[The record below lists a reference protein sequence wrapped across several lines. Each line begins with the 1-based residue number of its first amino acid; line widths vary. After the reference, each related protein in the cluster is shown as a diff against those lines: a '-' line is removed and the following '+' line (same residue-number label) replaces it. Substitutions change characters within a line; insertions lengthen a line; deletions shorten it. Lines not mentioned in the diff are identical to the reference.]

1 MTFEELK
8 LVPELLQA
16 LASCGYTEPTPI
28 QAQAIPLLLAGRD
41 LIGSAQTG
49 TGKTAAFVLP
59 ALQRL
64 AASGTRATA
73 SRHGVASPRILV
85 LAPTREL
92 AQQVAG
98 QAVRYGRSL
107 RVNTVCIY
115 GGAPYPVQNRE
126 LARGA
131 DIIVATPG
139 RLIDHLE
146 RGRIDLSGLQ
156 MLVLDE
162 ADRMLD
168 MGFVDDVER
177 IALLAPKTRQTLL
190 FSATFDGA
198 IARLSA
204 RLMRDAVRIEV
215 KGDVAAPLAIE
226 QRVHFADDH
235 SHKHRILD
243 HLLADVSMTQ
253 SIVFIATKR
262 DAESLAQRL
271 KGEGHAA
278 AALHGDMNQH
288 ERTRTILDMRRGRV
302 RTLVATDVAARGI
315 DVAGISHVINF
326 DLPRQA
332 GDYVHRIGRTGRA
345 GAAGIAV
352 SLANHAERGA
362 LRQIERFTGAAIA
375 AHVIPGL
382 EPRRREDRGA
392 PRTGFAKPPFRG
404 ANAPASARPAPRWE
418 DRARATTGS
427 GRRRDWDGGNAAPG
441 FRSGGFSK
449 KGNDRAR

>member
-1 MTFEELK
+1 MRFEDLN
-8 LVPELLQA
+8 LVPPLLRA
-16 LASCGYTEPTPI
+16 LAECGYTEPTPI
-28 QAQAIPLLLAGRD
+28 QAQTIPVLLEGRD
-41 LIGSAQTG
+41 VIASAQTG

-64 AASGTRATA
+64 SSQGPRAP
-73 SRHGVASPRILV
+73 SKRRGVGVPAVLV

-92 AQQVAG
+92 AQQVAT
-98 QAVRYGRSL
+98 QSARYGQNVRL
-107 RVNTVCIY
+107 RTVCVF
-115 GGAPYPVQNRE
+115 GGAPYPPQNRE
-126 LARGA
+126 IERGV
-131 DIIVATPG
+131 DVLVATPG
-139 RLIDHLE
+139 RLMDHIE
-146 RGRIDLSGLQ
+146 RGRVDLSKLQ
-156 MLVLDE
+156 VLVLDE

-177 IALLAPKTRQTLL
+177 IALAAPKTRQTVL

-204 RLMRDAVRIEV
+204 RLMRDAVRI
-215 KGDVAAPLAIE
+215 DIQSDRSAPLAIE

-243 HLLADVSMTQ
+243 HLLADIAITQ

-262 DAESLAQRL
+262 DAESLALRL

-288 ERTRTILDMRRGRV
+288 ERTRTITDMRRGRV

-345 GAAGIAV
+345 GAAGVAV
-352 SLANHAERGA
+352 SIANHAERGA
-362 LRQIERFTGAAIA
+362 LRQIERFTGALIPALE
-375 AHVIPGL
+375 IPGL
-382 EPRRREDRGA
+382 EPRRRAPKSAAPRGGA
-392 PRTGFAKPPFRG
+392 PVDRRG
-404 ANAPASARPAPRWE
+404 RPAADAR
-418 DRARATTGS
+418 RAR
-427 GRRRDWDGGNAAPG
+427 W
-441 FRSGGFSK
+441 
-449 KGNDRAR
+449 

>member
-1 MTFEELK
+1 MKFEELN
-8 LVPELLQA
+8 LAPELLAA
-16 LASCGYTEPTPI
+16 LTACGYTEPTPI
-28 QAQAIPLLLAGRD
+28 QAQAIPHLLAGRD

-64 AASGTRATA
+64 AASGIRAGA
-73 SRHGVASPRILV
+73 GRHGVASPRILV

-92 AQQVAG
+92 AQQVADE
-98 QAVRYGRSL
+98 AVRYGRSL

-115 GGAPYPVQNRE
+115 GGAPYPVQNRD

-146 RGRIDLSGLQ
+146 RGRIDLSALEV
-156 MLVLDE
+156 LVLDE

-177 IALLAPKTRQTLL
+177 IALLAPKARQTVL

-215 KGDVAAPLAIE
+215 QSDKAAPLAIE

-243 HLLADVSMTQ
+243 HLLADVAMTQ

-288 ERTRTILDMRRGRV
+288 ERTRTLLEMRRGRV

-352 SLANHAERGA
+352 SIANHAERGA
-362 LRQIERFTGAAIA
+362 LRQIERFTGAAIPTLE
-375 AHVIPGL
+375 IPGL
-382 EPRRREDRGA
+382 EPRRREARVA
-392 PRTGFAKPPFRG
+392 PKSGFGKPAFRG
-404 ANAPASARPAPRWE
+404 AHAPAHARPAPRWD
-418 DRARATTGS
+418 DRAGSGS
-427 GRRRDWDGGNAAPG
+427 GRRREREDGASAAG
-441 FRSGGFSK
+441 FRGGFAK
-449 KGNDRAR
+449 KGAR

>member
-1 MTFEELK
+1 M
-8 LVPELLQA
+8 
-16 LASCGYTEPTPI
+16 
-28 QAQAIPLLLAGRD
+28 
-41 LIGSAQTG
+41 
-49 TGKTAAFVLP
+49 
-59 ALQRL
+59 
-64 AASGTRATA
+64 
-73 SRHGVASPRILV
+73 
-85 LAPTREL
+85 
-92 AQQVAG
+92 
-98 QAVRYGRSL
+98 
-107 RVNTVCIY
+107 
-115 GGAPYPVQNRE
+115 
-126 LARGA
+126 
-131 DIIVATPG
+131 
-139 RLIDHLE
+139 
-146 RGRIDLSGLQ
+146 
-156 MLVLDE
+156 LDE

-177 IALLAPKTRQTLL
+177 IAALAPKTRQTVL

-204 RLMRDAVRIEV
+204 RLLRDAVRVDIES
-215 KGDVAAPLAIE
+215 DRAAPLAIE

-243 HLLADVSMTQ
+243 HLLAGIDIKQ

-288 ERTRTILDMRRGRV
+288 ERTRTLTDMRRGRV

-352 SLANHAERGA
+352 SIANHAERGA
-362 LRQIERFTGAAIA
+362 LRQIERFTGAAIPA
-375 AHVIPGL
+375 LEIPGL
-382 EPRRREDRGA
+382 EPRRRETRVA
-392 PRTGFAKPPFRG
+392 PRGGFGK
-404 ANAPASARPAPRWE
+404 PASRRARAPSHSRPAPRWADRAGAPSDRRRRTRRPGIPFGVPRRVRKE
-418 DRARATTGS
+418 SRARALAGLAEYMLHDAT
-427 GRRRDWDGGNAAPG
+427 A
-441 FRSGGFSK
+441 
-449 KGNDRAR
+449 

>member
-8 LVPELLQA
+8 LAPQLLQA
-16 LASCGYTEPTPI
+16 LTACGYTEPTPI
-28 QAQAIPLLLAGRD
+28 QAQAIPPLLAGRD

-64 AASGTRATA
+64 AMSDKRARA
-73 SRHGVASPRILV
+73 GLHGVAAPRILV

-92 AQQVAG
+92 AQQVAE
-98 QAVRYGRSL
+98 QAVRYGQSL

-115 GGAPYPVQNRE
+115 GGAPYPVQNRD

-146 RGRIDLSGLQ
+146 RGRIDLSALEV
-156 MLVLDE
+156 LVLDE

-177 IALLAPKTRQTLL
+177 IAALTPRTRQTVL
-190 FSATFDGA
+190 FSATFDTA

-215 KGDVAAPLAIE
+215 QGDKSSPLAIE

-235 SHKHRILD
+235 SHKHRLLD
-243 HLLADVSMTQ
+243 HLLADVAMTQ

-288 ERTRTILDMRRGRV
+288 ERTRTLQDMRRGRV

-362 LRQIERFTGAAIA
+362 LRQIERFTGSAIPA
-375 AHVIPGL
+375 QEIPGL
-382 EPRRREDRGA
+382 EPRRRDDRGT
-392 PRTGFAKPPFRG
+392 PRSGFGKPAFRG
-404 ANAPASARPAPRWE
+404 GNGPAQARPAPRF
-418 DRARATTGS
+418 DNRPAAGGSARY
-427 GRRRDWDGGNAAPG
+427 RDGDGGRPAPG
-441 FRSGGFSK
+441 FRGGFAK
-449 KGNDRAR
+449 KGDRPR

>member
-1 MTFEELK
+1 MKFEELN
-8 LVPELLQA
+8 LASELLSA
-16 LASCGYTEPTPI
+16 LMARGYTHPTPI
-28 QAQAIPLLLAGRD
+28 QAEAIPHLLGGRD

-49 TGKTAAFVLP
+49 TGKTAAFLLP

-64 AASGTRATA
+64 AASGIRARA
-73 SRHGVASPRILV
+73 GKNGVASPSVLV

-92 AQQVAG
+92 AQQVAE
-98 QAVRYGRSL
+98 QAFHYGRGL
-107 RVNTVCIY
+107 RVNSVCIY

-126 LARGA
+126 LGRGA

-139 RLIDHLE
+139 RLIDHLD
-146 RGRIDLSGLQ
+146 RGRIDLSALQ
-156 MLVLDE
+156 VLVLDE

-168 MGFVDDVER
+168 MGFVEDVER
-177 IALLAPKTRQTLL
+177 IAALSPKTRQTVL

-204 RLMRDAVRIEV
+204 RLLRNAVRIEIES
-215 KGDVAAPLAIE
+215 DNAAPLAIE

-235 SHKHRILD
+235 THKHRILD
-243 HLLADVSMTQ
+243 HLLADIDIKQ
-253 SIVFIATKR
+253 SIVFMATKR

-288 ERTRTILDMRRGRV
+288 QRTRTLTDMRRGRV

-352 SLANHAERGA
+352 SIANHAERGA
-362 LRQIERFTGAAIA
+362 VRLIERFTGAAIPA
-375 AHVIPGL
+375 LEIPGL
-382 EPRRREDRGA
+382 EPKRRPSRVA
-392 PRTGFAKPPFRG
+392 PRGGFG
-404 ANAPASARPAPRWE
+404 NPASRPAHARPAPRWA
-418 DRARATTGS
+418 DRTGS
-427 GRRRDWDGGNAAPG
+427 SASDRRHQRGEAGS
-441 FRSGGFSK
+441 RSGFGGGYVK
-449 KGNDRAR
+449 KGNGVR

>member
-1 MTFEELK
+1 MKFEELG
-8 LVPELLQA
+8 LVPELLSA
-16 LASCGYTEPTPI
+16 LAACGYAEPTPI
-28 QAQAIPLLLAGRD
+28 QAQAIPHLNAGRD

-64 AASGTRATA
+64 ALSGKRAKPG
-73 SRHGVASPRILV
+73 RNGVAAPSILV

-92 AQQVAG
+92 AQQVAAE
-98 QAVRYGRSL
+98 AVRYGKSL

-126 LARGA
+126 LSRGA

-146 RGRIDLSGLQ
+146 RGRIDLSTLDI
-156 MLVLDE
+156 LVLDE

-177 IALLAPKTRQTLL
+177 IAALAPKTRQTVL

-204 RLMRDAVRIEV
+204 RLLRDAMRIDI
-215 KGDVAAPLAIE
+215 KSDRAAPLAIE

-243 HLLADVSMTQ
+243 HLLADIAITQ

-278 AALHGDMNQH
+278 AALHGDMSQH
-288 ERTRTILDMRRGRV
+288 ERTSTLREMRRGRV

-315 DVAGISHVINF
+315 DVPAISHVINF

-332 GDYVHRIGRTGRA
+332 DDYVHRIGRTGRA

-352 SLANHAERGA
+352 SLANHAERGT
-362 LRQIERFTGAAIA
+362 LRQIERHTGAAIA
-375 AHVIPGL
+375 ASEIPGL
-382 EPRRREDRGA
+382 EPRRRESRAA
-392 PRTGFAKPPFRG
+392 PRTAPRGGFGKAGARTAHAPSHARSAQSWDDRKSPTSGRGRDGTASLWGFRGGFAKK
-404 ANAPASARPAPRWE
+404 S
-418 DRARATTGS
+418 
-427 GRRRDWDGGNAAPG
+427 
-441 FRSGGFSK
+441 
-449 KGNDRAR
+449 

>member
-1 MTFEELK
+1 MEMKFEELD
-8 LVPELLQA
+8 LAPELIAA
-16 LASCGYTEPTPI
+16 LTSCGYTEPTPI
-28 QAQAIPLLLAGRD
+28 QAQAIPHLLAGRD
-41 LIGSAQTG
+41 VIGSAQTG

-64 AASGTRATA
+64 AASGVRA
-73 SRHGVASPRILV
+73 RPGRNGVASPSVLV

-98 QAVRYGRSL
+98 QAVVYGRGL

-115 GGAPYPVQNRE
+115 GGAPYPPQNRD

-139 RLIDHLE
+139 RLIDHLD
-146 RGRIDLSGLQ
+146 RGRIDLSALAV
-156 MLVLDE
+156 LVLDE

-177 IALLAPKTRQTLL
+177 IARLAPKTRQTVL
-190 FSATFDGA
+190 FSATFEGA

-204 RLMRDAVRIEV
+204 RLMRDAVRVEV
-215 KGDVAAPLAIE
+215 AETTAPLAIE
-226 QRVHFADDH
+226 QRVHFADDY

-243 HLLADVSMTQ
+243 HLLADIAITQ

-271 KGEGHAA
+271 QGEGHAA

-288 ERTRTILDMRRGRV
+288 ERTRTLSDMRRGRV

-345 GAAGIAV
+345 GATGIAV
-352 SLANHAERGA
+352 SIANHAERGA
-362 LRQIERFTGAAIA
+362 LRQIERYTGAAIPA
-375 AHVIPGL
+375 LEIPGL
-382 EPRRREDRGA
+382 EPRFRA
-392 PRTGFAKPPFRG
+392 PRSPSPRG
-404 ANAPASARPAPRWE
+404 GGRTDSRDCKGAGSR
-418 DRARATTGS
+418 RAR
-427 GRRRDWDGGNAAPG
+427 W
-441 FRSGGFSK
+441 
-449 KGNDRAR
+449 

>member
-1 MTFEELK
+1 MAMKFEELN
-8 LVPELLQA
+8 LAPELLSA
-16 LASCGYTEPTPI
+16 LTACGYTNPTPI
-28 QAQAIPLLLAGRD
+28 QAQAIPHLLGGRD

-49 TGKTAAFVLP
+49 TGKTAAFMLP

-64 AASGTRATA
+64 ALSGLRARA
-73 SRHGVASPRILV
+73 GRHGVASPSVLV

-92 AQQVAG
+92 AQQVADE
-98 QAVRYGRSL
+98 AVRYGRSL

-115 GGAPYPVQNRE
+115 GGAPYPVQNRA

-139 RLIDHLE
+139 RLIDHLD
-146 RGRIDLSGLQ
+146 RGRIDLSALEV
-156 MLVLDE
+156 LVLDE

-177 IALLAPKTRQTLL
+177 IAALAPKTRQTVL

-204 RLMRDAVRIEV
+204 RLLRNAVRVEV
-215 KGDVAAPLAIE
+215 ESEQGAPKAIE

-243 HLLADVSMTQ
+243 HLLADIEIRQ

-288 ERTRTILDMRRGRV
+288 ERTRTLTDMRRGRV

-352 SLANHAERGA
+352 SIANHAERGA
-362 LRQIERFTGAAIA
+362 VRLIERFTGAAIPA
-375 AHVIPGL
+375 LEIPGL
-382 EPRRREDRGA
+382 EPKRRER
-392 PRTGFAKPPFRG
+392 
-404 ANAPASARPAPRWE
+404 RPAPRE
-418 DRARATTGS
+418 LLGKPPSRGGLGKPPSRGGFGKPASRDGAGKPPSRS
-427 GRRRDWDGGNAAPG
+427 G
-441 FRSGGFSK
+441 FSGGFTK
-449 KGNDRAR
+449 KGGGAR

>member
-1 MTFEELK
+1 MTFEAMK
-8 LVPELLQA
+8 LAPELLKA
-16 LASCGYTEPTPI
+16 LGACGYTEPTPI
-28 QAQAIPLLLAGRD
+28 QAQAIPVLLSGRD

-59 ALQRL
+59 ALQHLSLSGAR
-64 AASGTRATA
+64 AAPARN
-73 SRHGVASPRILV
+73 GVASPKILV

-92 AQQVAG
+92 AQQVAE
-98 QAVRYGRSL
+98 QAVRYGAGLS
-107 RVNTVCIY
+107 VHTVCIF
-115 GGAPYPVQNRE
+115 GGAPYPIQNRD

-146 RGRIDLSGLQ
+146 RGRIDLSTLE

-177 IALLAPKTRQTLL
+177 IAQLAPKTRQTVL

-198 IARLSA
+198 IARLTA
-204 RLMRDAVRIEV
+204 RLMKEAVRIEV
-215 KGDVAAPLAIE
+215 QSDKAAPLAIE

-235 SHKHRILD
+235 SHKNRILD
-243 HLLADVSMTQ
+243 HLLSDVAMTQ

-262 DAESLAQRL
+262 DAESLAMRL

-288 ERTRTILDMRRGRV
+288 ERTRTLTDMRRGRV

-345 GAAGIAV
+345 GAAGVAV

-362 LRQIERFTGAAIA
+362 LRQIERYTGATIS

-382 EPRRREDRGA
+382 EPRRRDERTT
-392 PRTGFAKPPFRG
+392 PRTGFAKPAFRG
-404 ANAPASARPAPRWE
+404 AHAPAHSRPAPRWE
-418 DRARATTGS
+418 ERAAATS
-427 GRRRDWDGGNAAPG
+427 GRRRDWDSGKPG
-441 FRSGGFSK
+441 SVSRDGFAK
-449 KGNDRAR
+449 KRDRAE

>member
-1 MTFEELK
+1 MNMTFEELK
-8 LVPELLQA
+8 LAPELLAA
-16 LASCGYTEPTPI
+16 LTACGYTEPTPI

-41 LIGSAQTG
+41 VIGSAQTG
-49 TGKTAAFVLP
+49 TGKTAAFVVP

-64 AASGTRATA
+64 AVSGTRAGA
-73 SRHGVASPRILV
+73 GRNGVATPRILV

-92 AQQVAG
+92 AQQVAE

-115 GGAPYPVQNRE
+115 GGAPYPVQNRD

-146 RGRIDLSGLQ
+146 RGRIDLSALEV
-156 MLVLDE
+156 LVLDE

-177 IALLAPKTRQTLL
+177 IALLAPKTRQTVL
-190 FSATFDGA
+190 FSATFDSA
-198 IARLSA
+198 IARLSS
-204 RLMRDAVRIEV
+204 RLMRDAARIDV
-215 KGDVAAPLAIE
+215 KAADAAPLAIE

-243 HLLADVSMTQ
+243 HLLADIAITQ

-278 AALHGDMNQH
+278 AALHGDMDQR
-288 ERTRTILDMRRGRV
+288 ERTRTLQDMRRGRV

-332 GDYVHRIGRTGRA
+332 GDYVHRIGRTGRM

-352 SLANHAERGA
+352 SLANHGERGA
-362 LRQIERFTGAAIA
+362 LRQIERFTGAAIR

-382 EPRRREDRGA
+382 EPRRREERAA
-392 PRTGFAKPPFRG
+392 PRAGYGKPAFRG
-404 ANAPASARPAPRWE
+404 VNAPAHARPSARWE
-418 DRARATTGS
+418 DRAVSPRAS
-427 GRRRDWDGGNAAPG
+427 RHDDWEGAKAASELRGDGYT
-441 FRSGGFSK
+441 K
-449 KGNDRAR
+449 KRDRAR

>member
-1 MTFEELK
+1 
-8 LVPELLQA
+8 
-16 LASCGYTEPTPI
+16 
-28 QAQAIPLLLAGRD
+28 
-41 LIGSAQTG
+41 
-49 TGKTAAFVLP
+49 
-59 ALQRL
+59 
-64 AASGTRATA
+64 
-73 SRHGVASPRILV
+73 
-85 LAPTREL
+85 
-92 AQQVAG
+92 
-98 QAVRYGRSL
+98 
-107 RVNTVCIY
+107 
-115 GGAPYPVQNRE
+115 
-126 LARGA
+126 
-131 DIIVATPG
+131 
-139 RLIDHLE
+139 
-146 RGRIDLSGLQ
+146 

-177 IALLAPKTRQTLL
+177 IAALAPKTRQTVL
-190 FSATFDGA
+190 FSATFDTA

-215 KGDVAAPLAIE
+215 ESEKGAPLAIE

-243 HLLADVSMTQ
+243 YLLADVAMTQ

-271 KGEGHAA
+271 QGEGHAA
-278 AALHGDMNQH
+278 AALHGDMDQRQ
-288 ERTRTILDMRRGRV
+288 RTRTLQDMRRGHV

-352 SLANHAERGA
+352 SLASHAERGA

-382 EPRRREDRGA
+382 EPRRRDERAA
-392 PRTGFAKPPFRG
+392 PGSGFGKPASRSVR
-404 ANAPASARPAPRWE
+404 APAHGRPPTRWE
-418 DRARATTGS
+418 DRVGATGG
-427 GRRRDWDGGNAAPG
+427 GRRDRDSRDAGWGARNRGYAG
-441 FRSGGFSK
+441 
-449 KGNDRAR
+449 KGERAR